1 MLGRNSPFNM
11 RSLYLS
17 IVITVLTA
25 ILALGWGLDSLV
37 AEQTPKESSDITIY
51 KTLIDGLATQ
61 LTPNNQS
68 ELNHQFNLVS
78 NSFKFELSLLKMED
92 IALPPSLLKQLDSP
106 GGVLLASQKGS
117 YLLQRIT
124 GSNQLIQLN
133 IPLAPQHNKLD
144 LILTLALY
152 SGISII
158 LILWSLPLT
167 RRLYLLNNAAAKFGA
182 GQLETRI
189 PASRFSY
196 ITMLERSFNLMANQI
211 EKLMADNKMLARS
224 LSHDIRTPLACLR
237 FGVEAALDSH
247 DIEQKNHYL
256 TRMDNELT
264 RMEEMTAA
272 FLEYAGLERHGLDLK
287 FSDIDVNQLIKSTA
301 ESYDILAQ
309 QHQVKLSYQVPD
321 SSSDCRIDCH
331 WIARA
336 IQNLLVNGMRFA
348 TTQVL
353 LTVVQ
358 TKNHITITIEDDGQ
372 GIAPE
377 DFNTI
382 FEPFVRLIDH
392 QTRENGHFGLG
403 LAITA
408 KIIQWHHGKI
418 TVSQSA
424 LLGGACFSLVIPK
437 S

>member
-1 MLGRNSPFNM
+1 M

-25 ILALGWGLDSLV
+25 MLALGWGLDSLV
-37 AEQTPKESSDITIY
+37 AEQTPEERSDIAIY
-51 KTLIDGLATQ
+51 KTLIDGLARQ
-61 LTPNNQS
+61 LTTNNQS
-68 ELNHQFNLVS
+68 ELNHQFNRVS
-78 NSFKFELSLLKMED
+78 NSFKFELSLLKMEN

-106 GGVLLASQKGS
+106 GGVLLASEKGS

-133 IPLAPQHNKLD
+133 IPLAPQHNKFD
-144 LILTLALY
+144 LMLTLALY

-196 ITMLERSFNLMANQI
+196 IKMLERSFNLMADQI

-264 RMEEMTAA
+264 RMEAMTAA
-272 FLEYAGLERHGLDLK
+272 FLEYAGLERHSFDLK
-287 FSDIDVNQLIKSTA
+287 LSNVDINQLIKSTA
-301 ESYDILAQ
+301 ESYEMLAQ
-309 QHQVKLSYQVPD
+309 QHKIKLSYQVPD
-321 SSSDCRIDCH
+321 LRIYCKIDSH
-331 WIARA
+331 WVVRA
-336 IQNLLVNGMRFA
+336 LQNIVVNAMRFA
-348 TTQVL
+348 STQVV
-353 LTVVQ
+353 LTVSK
-358 TKNHITITIEDDGQ
+358 TKNSIIITIEDDGQ
-372 GIAPE
+372 GITPE
-377 DFNTI
+377 NFNTI
-382 FEPFVRLIDH
+382 FEPFVRLSDH
-392 QTRENGHFGLG
+392 QTREHGHFGLG
-403 LAITA
+403 LAITE
-408 KIIQWHHGKI
+408 KIIQWHHGNI

-424 LLGGACFSLVIPK
+424 LLGGACFSLSIPK
-437 S
+437 N